1 MMECM
6 TCRKGP
12 PFRLRWQTFDDR
24 TRHIRAECRKCGA
37 FVGWAVQSE
46 DNVAGCLAEVADEPR
61 SESNQKEL
69 FPED

>member
-1 MMECM
+1 MA
-6 TCRKGP
+6 CRKGG
-12 PFRLRWQTFDDR
+12 PFRLRWQTFDDL

-46 DNVAGCLAEVADEPR
+46 ENVAGCLADEPR
-61 SESNQKEL
+61 SAQKDL